1 MWHPDGT
8 ANQYDIGTGQS
19 SEKMIKLDLPLTSY
33 TRMNFDRFNS

>member
-8 ANQYDIGTGQS
+8 ANQYDTGTTGQS

-33 TRMNFDRFNS
+33 TKMNFRWI